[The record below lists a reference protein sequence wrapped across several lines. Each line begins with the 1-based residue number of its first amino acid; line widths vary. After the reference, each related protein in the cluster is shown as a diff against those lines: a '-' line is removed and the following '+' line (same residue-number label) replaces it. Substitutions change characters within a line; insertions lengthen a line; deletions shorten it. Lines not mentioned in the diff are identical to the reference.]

1 MKATQNKP
9 IAAAIVGAI
18 CIAALMVGLF
28 AMTSCS
34 KQSSIADGSLRVDG
48 SKLTVELDSD
58 SDSGNAWFSDATG
71 NATVVADQRYEEEE
85 SSENSDKTI
94 FTYVG
99 IEKGSTEITLTYKE
113 SWEDENP
120 EKALVITVNTDY
132 DGNIK
137 SVQGTGIDGSAI
149 NL

>member
-1 MKATQNKP
+1 MKAIQNKP
-9 IAAAIVGAI
+9 IAAAIIGAI

-34 KQSSIADGSLRVDG
+34 KQASIADGSLRVDG
-48 SKLTVELDSD
+48 SKLTVELNSD
-58 SDSGNAWFSDATG
+58 SDSGNTWFSDATG

-85 SSENSDKTI
+85 NSENSDKTI

-99 IEKGSTEITLTYKE
+99 IEEGSTEIALTYKE

>member
-34 KQSSIADGSLRVDG
+34 KQSSIADGSQRVDG

-99 IEKGSTEITLTYKE
+99 IEKGSTEIALTYKE